1 MTGAAHGPGPA
12 QTGPAQTGP
21 AQTGPAQTGPAQI
34 SALARPDLCWQAG
47 GNGAPVTLARCD
59 PALQAQQWTLTS
71 DSVLMT
77 GTGYCLEAT
86 DGPLFTD
93 FAAQCGGS
101 PGQRWQFTG
110 ATGALTSTG
119 TGICAVPGG
128 PLAPGTGI
136 VSGNCAP
143 AHREALPRQAP
154 QPLRPRPPLAR
165 RRQAPGAGA
174 SATAPSRSRPGQTA
188 ARPEGRSRRP

>member
-1 MTGAAHGPGPA
+1 MPRQGVWLSRIAVRGLLLAGTSGILLAGAGQAGAAPAGTGAAQAGTAQAGPVQAGTVQAGTA
-12 QTGPAQTGP
+12 QAGTAQ
-21 AQTGPAQTGPAQI
+21 AGPAQI
-34 SALARPDLCWQAG
+34 KALARPDLCWQAG

-71 DSVLMT
+71 DNVLMT

-86 DGPLFTD
+86 AGPLFTD

-119 TGICAVPGG
+119 TGICAV
-128 PLAPGTGI
+128 
-136 VSGNCAP
+136 
-143 AHREALPRQAP
+143 
-154 QPLRPRPPLAR
+154 
-165 RRQAPGAGA
+165 AGDQ
-174 SATAPSRSRPGQTA
+174 R
-188 ARPEGRSRRP
+188 